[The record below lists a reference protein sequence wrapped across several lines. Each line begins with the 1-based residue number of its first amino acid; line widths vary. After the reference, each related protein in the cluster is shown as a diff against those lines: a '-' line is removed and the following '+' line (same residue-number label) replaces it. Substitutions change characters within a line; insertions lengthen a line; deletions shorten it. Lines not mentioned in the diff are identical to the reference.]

1 MAIWK
6 KIDRYENSEGT
17 TITYAAEGA
26 GRRVLVQSRKRHIP
40 HAASKIG
47 GGTWDCTSYFVLDNG
62 VEVNQC
68 YTLSRAKEYAE
79 RLILG
84 GPV

>member
-6 KIDRYENSEGT
+6 KIDRSENSEGT
-17 TITYAAEGA
+17 TITYAMEGA
-26 GRRVLVQSRKRHIP
+26 GKRVLVQSRKRHIP

-79 RLILG
+79 RLVLG